1 MENYNIS
8 NEIIEGNLVILTI
21 TKLKKKIYNNN
32 DNNEN
37 QNIKDQI
44 ENSVFKN
51 YSFATKNNFQNENE
65 LKEVLKSIYE
75 KSLNFKNKKIF
86 IIFNE
91 YFFGESICDNLE
103 KNYLFDLLHTQF
115 KDLKDLYIF
124 INILIR
130 EEKPSDEEIEKM
142 KIYQKPIK
150 F

>member
-51 YSFATKNNFQNENE
+51 YSFATKNN
-65 LKEVLKSIYE
+65 LSK
-75 KSLNFKNKKIF
+75 FKK
-86 IIFNE
+86 
-91 YFFGESICDNLE
+91 
-103 KNYLFDLLHTQF
+103 LF
-115 KDLKDLYIF
+115 
-124 INILIR
+124 R
-130 EEKPSDEEIEKM
+130 
-142 KIYQKPIK
+142 
-150 F
+150 

>member
-8 NEIIEGNLVILTI
+8 NEIIEGNLVILAI

-32 DNNEN
+32 DN

-65 LKEVLKSIYE
+65 LKEVLKNIYE

-91 YFFGESICDNLE
+91 YFYG
-103 KNYLFDLLHTQF
+103 
-115 KDLKDLYIF
+115 
-124 INILIR
+124 
-130 EEKPSDEEIEKM
+130 
-142 KIYQKPIK
+142 
-150 F
+150 